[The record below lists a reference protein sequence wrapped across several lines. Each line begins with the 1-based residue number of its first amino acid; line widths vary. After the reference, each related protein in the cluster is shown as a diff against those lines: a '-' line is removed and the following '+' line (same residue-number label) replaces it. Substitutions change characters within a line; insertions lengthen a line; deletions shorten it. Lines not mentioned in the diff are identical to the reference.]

1 MSLAS
6 PAVDEEVFQVAG
18 SSKVESEMELDFAG
32 LDIEEPGQAGA
43 SHAITVTTKKVAPP
57 PPKRGH
63 ASSAATAAIAVR

>member
-1 MSLAS
+1 MSLTS

-32 LDIEEPGQAGA
+32 LDIEEPG
-43 SHAITVTTKKVAPP
+43 HAITVTTKKVAPP